1 MQGGHIE
8 MSRKVVLGITSSAA
22 AYKGVALASMLR
34 RSGFEVE
41 GVLSGP
47 ATRLIG
53 PAQLACV
60 TGRAVHTD
68 LFPAQPADPI
78 PHISLSESAALAVV
92 APATAHFLARMAWGF
107 ADDLLTSTILA
118 CDCPVVVAPS
128 MNSRMW
134 ANPATRE
141 NVQKLASRGVRI
153 AGPVSG
159 ALACG
164 TSGEGRM
171 MEPGDI
177 LSICLGILGT
187 GA

>member
-1 MQGGHIE
+1 MQGGDIE

-34 RSGFEVE
+34 RSGFDVE

-78 PHISLSESAALAVV
+78 PHISLSESASLAVI

-134 ANPATRE
+134 SNPATVDNIAR
-141 NVQKLASRGVRI
+141 LASRGVRI

-164 TSGEGRM
+164 TVGEGRM
-171 MEPGDI
+171 MEPEDI
-177 LSICLGILGT
+177 LAICVGILGPE
-187 GA
+187 G

>member
-1 MQGGHIE
+1 MHE
-8 MSRKVVLGITSSAA
+8 MTPGSSGKVVLGITSSAA
-22 AYKGVALASMLR
+22 AYKGVALASLLR
-34 RSGFEVE
+34 RSGFAVE
-41 GVLSGP
+41 GILTAP
-47 ATRLIG
+47 ALELIG

-60 TGRAVHTD
+60 TGRTVHTS

-78 PHISLSESAALAVV
+78 PHITLSESAVLAIV
-92 APATAHFLARMAWGF
+92 APATAHFLARMAHGL

-118 CDCPVVVAPS
+118 CECPVVVAPS

-141 NVQKLASRGVRI
+141 NVEKLVSRGVRM

-171 MEPGDI
+171 MEPVDI
-177 LSICLGILGT
+177 HAICMEVLGMK
-187 GA
+187 A